1 MQEVVLAQIEAKHF
15 PGVCLAKPL
24 NVSAQHFFFLLTV
37 QSSHMVCALNVWEGS
52 FFQCRSCVCRR
63 ALIRI

>member
-24 NVSAQHFFFLLTV
+24 NVSAQHFFFSSFFFLTV
-37 QSSHMVCALNVWEGS
+37 RSSHMACALNVWEG
-52 FFQCRSCVCRR
+52 
-63 ALIRI
+63 